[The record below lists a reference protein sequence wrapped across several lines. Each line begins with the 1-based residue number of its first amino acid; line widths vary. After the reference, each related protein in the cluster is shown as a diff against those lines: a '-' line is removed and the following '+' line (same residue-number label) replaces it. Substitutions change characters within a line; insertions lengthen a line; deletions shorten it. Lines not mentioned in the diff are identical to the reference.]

1 MASVKVT
8 FTLDPATISCLSQA
22 AERLAKPKS
31 EVVREAIHDYHER
44 IGRLGEAERIRL
56 LRVLDQIMARAP
68 SRSVAEVNRELGEL
82 RRARR
87 QGGRRTVAR

>member
-8 FTLDPATISCLSQA
+8 FTLDEATISRLSQA

-31 EVVREAIHDYHER
+31 AVVREAIHDYHER
-44 IGRLGEAERIRL
+44 LGRLGEAERIRL
-56 LRVLDQIMARAP
+56 LRVLDQVMARAP
-68 SRSVAEVNRELGEL
+68 SRSAAEVNRELREL

-87 QGGRRTVAR
+87 EGGRRAASR